1 MAARRGT
8 AFHAWVEQHFGAQAL
23 LDTDALPGADDAAL
37 GTEPELEALIEAFL
51 ASTWANRVPVVVEAD
66 VDTPIA
72 GMTVRCRIDAV
83 FSDGPDRYH
92 VVDWKTGPPPTDPD
106 DLRAKRL
113 QLVLYR
119 LAWARYREVPLEQV
133 RASFHHVAA
142 NVTIEA
148 EDAHPA
154 VVTELISELTAGRV
168 SP

>member
-1 MAARRGT
+1 
-8 AFHAWVEQHFGAQAL
+8 VGA
-23 LDTDALPGADDAAL
+23 
-37 GTEPELEALIEAFL
+37 EPELDALIAAFL
-51 ASTWANRVPVVVEAD
+51 ASAWAHRVPYVVEAD

-92 VVDWKTGPPPTDPD
+92 VVDWKTGPPPSDPE
-106 DLRAKRL
+106 DLHAKRL

-119 LAWARYREVPLEQV
+119 LAWARYRDVPLENV

-148 EDAHPA
+148 DDADPA
-154 VVTELISELTAGRV
+154 QVTDLIAELTAGRV